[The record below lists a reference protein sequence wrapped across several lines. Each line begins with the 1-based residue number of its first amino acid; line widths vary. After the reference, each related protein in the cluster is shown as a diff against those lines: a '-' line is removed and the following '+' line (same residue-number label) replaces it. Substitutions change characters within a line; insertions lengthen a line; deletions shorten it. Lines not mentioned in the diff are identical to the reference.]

1 MIFYI
6 ICHDNTISLAFKKL
20 KTAIPVVFST
30 CTATITHT
38 FYPIDPLLPYDT
50 KFQDKKMR
58 RNFLSVFNHQ
68 LFGSDFCKHY
78 ISQSHF
84 YFIRIFSI
92 DKLHFVFYLSFIL
105 LYSLLFNTFLYA
117 GLIILSVFISS
128 SILWALQPDIL
139 AVANIGVYNSKGKSS
154 IL

>member
-68 LFGSDFCKHY
+68 LLAPTFANITFHSL
-78 ISQSHF
+78 I
-84 YFIRIFSI
+84 FI
-92 DKLHFVFYLSFIL
+92 LFVFFQSISCILCFICLSFSCIL
-105 LYSLLFNTFLYA
+105 FYSTRFYMPVLLSYRYL
-117 GLIILSVFISS
+117 
-128 SILWALQPDIL
+128 
-139 AVANIGVYNSKGKSS
+139 
-154 IL
+154 